1 MVLVC
6 AGRLLDSHRMNSYFA
21 ELGRTVLERWKRE
34 NFSLTAFPALAQGA
48 LEERPPAEHVHLG
61 ELIREF
67 LLEDDQPFQT
77 ASGFGQPEL
86 IVYDNPR
93 FYIQVLF
100 WLDGTT
106 DIHQHEF
113 SGAFHVLA
121 GSSIHSQFQFE
132 NVQAVTAHFQLGD
145 LRRTD
150 TCLLETGRTVP
161 IISGRACIH
170 ALFHLDS
177 PSVTVVVRTHSDP
190 GTGPQFTYLP
200 PHVAVD
206 PVQNDALT
214 MRRKQLLDVL
224 ERTGDEAYPERVL
237 AMVTDL
243 DFERG
248 FFILQNTIGH
258 LRQLGD
264 WDGIWDVFAK
274 KHGALASSVL
284 PTFDEII
291 RRDGLA
297 ALRASIEDVEHRFL
311 LALLLNVSDRA
322 GILEMVARRH
332 PGDPLGTI
340 LRWVEELGDLTEPGE
355 GILDAAFPGEVDV
368 AEEERGEVFLAAL
381 RHFIAGG
388 KLPEELAPLPAAEV
402 RALRAAFL
410 QSSWQALD
418 AGEKQPAKR

>member
-1 MVLVC
+1 
-6 AGRLLDSHRMNSYFA
+6 MNSYFA
-21 ELGRTVLERWKRE
+21 ELGRTVLERWKQE
-34 NFSLTAFPALAQGA
+34 DFSLAAFPALAQCA
-48 LEERPPAEHVHLG
+48 LEERPPAEHVDLG
-61 ELIREF
+61 GLVRDF

-121 GSSIHSQFQFE
+121 GSSIHSQFAFE
-132 NVQAVTAHFQLGD
+132 NVRPITAHFQVGD
-145 LRRTD
+145 LQRTE

-161 IISGRACIH
+161 IVSGRGCIH

-206 PVQNDALT
+206 PVHNDALT

-224 ERTGDEAYPERVL
+224 ERTGDPEYPELVL
-237 AMVTDL
+237 AMVADL

-248 FFILQNTIGH
+248 FFILQNAIGH
-258 LRQLGD
+258 LRQIGA
-264 WDGIWDVFAK
+264 WDDVWNLFSK
-274 KHGALASSVL
+274 KHEALASFVP
-284 PTFDEII
+284 PTLDEII
-291 RRDGLA
+291 RRDGLS
-297 ALRASIEDVEHRFL
+297 ALRGSIEDIEHRFL
-311 LALLLNVSDRA
+311 LALLLNVPDRN

-332 PGDPLGTI
+332 PGDPLATI
-340 LRWVEELGDLTEPGE
+340 LRWVDELGDSTDAGM
-355 GILDAAFPGEVDV
+355 GILDAAFPEELDV
-368 AEEERGEVFLAAL
+368 VEEERGEVFLAAL
-381 RHFIAGG
+381 RQFVTGG
-388 KLPEELAPLPAAEV
+388 KLPVELGNFSVGEIATLHGAFV
-402 RALRAAFL
+402 HSSWRALEA
-410 QSSWQALD
+410 S
-418 AGEKQPAKR
+418 